1 MRVPVA
7 TKPLAKTSTECEYDF
22 WKGCP
27 VHRFVPPLASMIEG
41 ARKIGFITYQQVD
54 NYLPDEGGDP
64 RMVDDLIQLLAEL
77 GLYLCGDPN
86 VPDDDKLL

>member
-64 RMVDDLIQLLAEL
+64 RMVDDLIQLLDEL
-77 GLYLCGDPN
+77 GMDLRGDPN